1 MASTGS
7 IVYLNGAFLPRQDA
21 KLDIED
27 RGALFADGVYEV
39 IRYYRGR
46 AFELQAHVERLR
58 HSLDAVR
65 IHRPD
70 EFERLAALSD
80 ELVKRNAVPEAK
92 VYWQITRGAAPR
104 DHVFKADG
112 GPKPTVLMLA
122 YSADPVPAN
131 APPKLFK
138 TILHADE
145 RWSHCWIKSLMLLP
159 NVLARTKASE
169 AGAQE
174 AILHR
179 DGRVTECTASS
190 LFIAKHGELITHPA
204 DQWVLGSITRH
215 VLIDEA
221 RAVGIRVYERV
232 FTVDELLAADEAII
246 AGTTVHVCAVTHVD
260 GVERFGGRAGPLAT
274 RLQSLLMSRI
284 DRTCPRP

>member
-70 EFERLAALSD
+70 DFERLAALSD
-80 ELVKRNAVPEAK
+80 ELVKRNAMPEAK

-104 DHVFKADG
+104 DHVFKAHG

-145 RWSHCWIKSLMLLP
+145 RWNNCWIKSLMLLP

-190 LFIAKHGELITHPA
+190 LFIVKQGELITHPA

-221 RAVGIRVYERV
+221 RAIGIRVHERV

-246 AGTTVHVCAVTHVD
+246 AGTTVHVCAVTHID
-260 GVERFGGRAGPLAT
+260 GVERFGGRAGSIAT

-284 DRTCPRP
+284 DRVCPR